1 MTLAFTTLGQG
12 NITMLDSIDEII
24 NTFDK
29 SYPTGG
35 GTKSSA
41 APDILLKVDE
51 ECKNLIPRICGVSSP
66 GGKNII
72 CYQADQDGKL
82 HRNFILHF
90 ESDRT

>member
-1 MTLAFTTLGQG
+1 MIEYGFGAMQVNSGKVQKYIGMTLAFTTLGQG

-41 APDILLKVDE
+41 APDIIFKVDE
-51 ECKNLIPRICGVSSP
+51 DCKNLIP
-66 GGKNII
+66 K
-72 CYQADQDGKL
+72 KL
-82 HRNFILHF
+82 WSFITWW
-90 ESDRT
+90 RKY